1 MRMARNQMWHYDVA
15 IIGGGIAGLTAAT
28 LVARTGKSAIVF
40 EQAEHVGGRGVT
52 HSIQGFHF
60 NLGPHALYRAG
71 HAVRVLKELGITI
84 PDDKVGTAGSKV
96 VYNDRLYRFPAATL
110 SLLSTRLFSI
120 KSRMEAASVLTKL
133 TRIETHTLDST
144 TVREWIDAEV
154 RNPVVRDFIEALIR
168 VSTYCNDTQHLSAG
182 AALQQ
187 LQTAFQG
194 GVTHVSGGWQT
205 LIDRLHTTALD
216 AGAFIATDAHVQALE
231 FDVETGEAR
240 RLRLSDGTPVSAGSF
255 ILAVPPATAARLL
268 DLAAGTHLG
277 RSLQDTMPIQ
287 AACLDLGLRR
297 LPHQQTTFALGLDRP
312 MYFSVHSRWA
322 TLGPAYT
329 VVVHAAKYLPC
340 GIETDASQDRREIE
354 AYLNLVQPGW
364 DREVLAQRFL
374 PKMTVTHAVPMAGRG
389 GLTGRPAVDTLAM
402 QNVYLAGDWVGSE
415 GMLADAS
422 FASAQRAARLA
433 VERNPTEKVLEA
445 CYESK

>member
-1 MRMARNQMWHYDVA
+1 MARNQMWHYDVA
-15 IIGGGIAGLTAAT
+15 VIGGGIAGLTAAT
-28 LVARTGKSAIVF
+28 FVARSGKSVIVF
-40 EQAEHVGGRGVT
+40 EQAEHIGGRGVT
-52 HSIQGFHF
+52 QNIQGFHF

-71 HAVRVLKELGITI
+71 HAVRVLKELGIII
-84 PDDKVGTAGSKV
+84 PDGKVGTAGSKV
-96 VYNDRLYRFPAATL
+96 VHNDRLYRFPAATL

-120 KSRMEAASVLTKL
+120 TARLEAASVLTKL
-133 TRIETHTLDST
+133 TRIETHSLDTT

-154 RNPVVRDFIEALIR
+154 KNPVVKDFIEALIR
-168 VSTYCNDTQHLSAG
+168 VSTYCNDAQHLSAG

-194 GVTHVSGGWQT
+194 GVSYLSGGWQT
-205 LIDRLHTTALD
+205 LIDPLHTAAFD
-216 AGAFIATDAHVQALE
+216 AGAFVATDAHVQALE
-231 FDVETGEAR
+231 FELESGEAR
-240 RLRLSDGTPVSAGSF
+240 RLRLSDGTPVSAGCF
-255 ILAVPPATAARLL
+255 IVAVPPATAARLL
-268 DLAAGTHLG
+268 DLAAGTRLG
-277 RSLQDTMPIQ
+277 RSIQDTIPIQ
-287 AACLDLGLRR
+287 AACLDFGLRR

-322 TLGPAYT
+322 RLGPEHT
-329 VVVHAAKYLPC
+329 MVVHAAKYLPC

-364 DREVLAQRFL
+364 DREVLVQRFL
-374 PKMTVTHAVPMAGRG
+374 PKMTVTHAVPMASTG
-389 GLTGRPAVDTLAM
+389 GLAGRPAVDALAM
-402 QNVYLAGDWVGSE
+402 RNVYLAGDWVGSE

-433 VERNPTEKVLEA
+433 VQRDPIEKSLEA

>member
-1 MRMARNQMWHYDVA
+1 MARNQMWHYDVA
-15 IIGGGIAGLTAAT
+15 VIGGGIAGLTAAT
-28 LVARTGKSAIVF
+28 FVARTGKSVIVF
-40 EQAEHVGGRGVT
+40 EKAEHVGGRGVT
-52 HSIQGFHF
+52 QNIQGFDF

-84 PDDKVGTAGSKV
+84 PDGKVGTAGSKV
-96 VYNDRLYRFPAATL
+96 VHNDRLYRFPAATV

-133 TRIETHTLDST
+133 IRIETSPLDST

-154 RNPVVRDFIEALIR
+154 RNPVVKDFIEALIR
-168 VSTYCNDTQHLSAG
+168 VSTYCNDAQHLSAG

-187 LQTAFQG
+187 VQTAFQG
-194 GVTHVSGGWQT
+194 GVSYLSGGWQT

-216 AGAFIATDAHVQALE
+216 AGAFVATDAHVQALE
-231 FDVETGEAR
+231 FEVESGEAR
-240 RLRLSDGTPVSAGSF
+240 RLRLSDGTPVSAGCF

-268 DLAAGTHLG
+268 DFAGTHLR
-277 RSLQDTMPIQ
+277 RSIQDTMPIQ

-297 LPHQQTTFALGLDRP
+297 LPHQRTTFALGLDSP
-312 MYFSVHSRWA
+312 IYFSVHSRWA
-322 TLGPAYT
+322 RLGPEHT

-364 DREVLAQRFL
+364 DREVLVQRFL
-374 PKMTVTHAVPMAGRG
+374 PKMTVTHVLPTAGTG
-389 GLTGRPAVDTLAM
+389 GLTGRPPVDTLATR
-402 QNVYLAGDWVGSE
+402 NVYLAGDWVGSE

-422 FASAQRAARLA
+422 FASAQRAARFA
-433 VERNPTEKVLEA
+433 VQRNPIERVLED

>member
-1 MRMARNQMWHYDVA
+1 MARNQMWHYDVA
-15 IIGGGIAGLTAAT
+15 VIGGGIAGLTAAT
-28 LVARTGKSAIVF
+28 FVARTGKSVVVF

-52 HSIQGFHF
+52 QNIQGFHF

-84 PDDKVGTAGSKV
+84 PDGKVGTAGSKV
-96 VYNDRLYRFPAATL
+96 VHNDQLYRFPAATL

-133 TRIETHTLDST
+133 TRIETRPLDST

-154 RNPVVRDFIEALIR
+154 RSPVVKDFIEALIR
-168 VSTYCNDTQHLSAG
+168 VSTYCNDPQHLSAG

-187 LQTAFQG
+187 LQIAFQG
-194 GVTHVSGGWQT
+194 GVSYLSGGWQT
-205 LIDRLHTTALD
+205 LIDRLHTAALE
-216 AGAFIATDAHVQALE
+216 AGAFVATDAHVQALE
-231 FDVETGEAR
+231 LETGEVR
-240 RLRLSDGTPVSAGSF
+240 RLRLSDGTPVSAGCF

-268 DLAAGTHLG
+268 DLAAGTRLG
-277 RSLQDTMPIQ
+277 RSIQDTIPIQ

-297 LPHQQTTFALGLDRP
+297 LPHQRTTFALGLDSP

-322 TLGPAYT
+322 RLGPEHS
-329 VVVHAAKYLPC
+329 VVVQAAKYLPC
-340 GIETDASQDRREIE
+340 GVETDASQDRHEIE

-364 DREVLAQRFL
+364 DREVLVQRFL
-374 PKMTVTHAVPMAGRG
+374 PKMTVTHAVPMAGTG
-389 GLTGRPAVDTLAM
+389 GLTCRPAVDTLATR
-402 QNVYLAGDWVGSE
+402 NVYLAGDWVGSE

-433 VERNPTEKVLEA
+433 VQRDPIEKGLEA